1 MPMKESGIRIIGTRI
16 TRYQQR
22 NQRQD
27 NNTLQ
32 YDLHAHS
39 ARKCLGMF
47 HQLYDLIA
55 VLNKAANEFC
65 FKNSHAIF

>member
-22 NQRQD
+22 NQKQY

-32 YDLHAHS
+32 YDVHAHS
-39 ARKCLGMF
+39 TRKCLDMF
-47 HQLYDLIA
+47 HQLY
-55 VLNKAANEFC
+55 
-65 FKNSHAIF
+65 FKFNMVIRVIKTNLGTTL